1 MSVFF
6 REGSLLLIYHM
17 YNHGVAGGAFGNVF
31 GRSSVL
37 FGNMFAQQLTYYY
50 IQTFGSELML
60 LMSMIRSWRR
70 MEMIVGHMVL
80 LTTVVMLSFPG
91 WMMPNFSLLPSD
103 LLDWIVYQRHMGV
116 FALIAPAGK
125 LEKVTPVSYDWSSY
139 SYNFILCKVW
149 KRNVPSVFCLEVVWC
164 VKDKVS
170 KKRYTV

>member
-1 MSVFF
+1 
-6 REGSLLLIYHM
+6 
-17 YNHGVAGGAFGNVF
+17 
-31 GRSSVL
+31 
-37 FGNMFAQQLTYYY
+37 MFAQQLTYWYYY
-50 IQTFGSELML
+50 IQTSGSELML

-70 MEMIVGHMVL
+70 MEMIVGHMVVV
-80 LTTVVMLSFPG
+80 TTVVMLSFPG

-103 LLDWIVYQRHMGV
+103 FWIDRMVYQNHMGV

-125 LEKVTPVSYDWSSY
+125 LEKVTPVSYDWCSY

-170 KKRYTV
+170 KKKDTLYSVSPDMRYLPTHSLW